1 MNDTENFA
9 VLIPISTQ
17 VGFDT
22 YRDSYKTLILSKKM
36 NLIEIME
43 QVNKVKSNATVEEI
57 YFTELILQTN

>member
-1 MNDTENFA
+1 MNNTENFA

-17 VGFDT
+17 VGVDT
-22 YRDSYKTLILSKKM
+22 WRDSYKTLILSKKM

-57 YFTELILQTN
+57 YFTELILQTI